1 MKRLKIAYSDKA
13 LEIFGS
19 IPSRETVNVNDT
31 DFTDVGAV
39 VITDTDTDV
48 LKKEMIFAFHIPVL
62 LIRTMEGPVADDVIS
77 KVYRVIDLNDTDHA
91 FYSRQIESAAAHY
104 EDQLLPP
111 FFKDLEKYVENG
123 YSQFDCPGHQGGAFF
138 RKHPAGRAFYDF
150 FGENTFRA
158 DLCNADVAMGDLLIH
173 EGPALAAQKHAAR
186 VYNADKTYF
195 VLNGTST
202 SNKVVLNAV
211 LTPGDI
217 VLYDRN
223 NHKSIDHGALVLAGA
238 TPVYLETERNAFG
251 SIGGI
256 PEHCFNEDYIR
267 KLVAEKDPV
276 KAKAKRP
283 IRLAVIQLG
292 TYDGCIYNAR
302 QVVDKIG
309 HLCDYIFFDSAW
321 VGYEQFIPMM
331 KDASPLLL
339 ELGPDDPGIFVT
351 QSVHKQQAGFSMTS
365 QIHKKDAHIRG
376 QQRYVPHKRMN
387 NAYMM
392 HASTSPFYQLF
403 AALDMNARI
412 HEGEGGKKLW
422 KDALILGIELRKE
435 IIKKCHYLKPFLPD
449 TVGNR
454 KWENADTAQIAA
466 DRRFWAFSPKA
477 GWHGFKGYGENQYFL
492 DPMKL
497 MLITPGIDIP
507 TGTYEDFGIPG
518 TIVAEYLREN
528 KIIPEKCDLNDILFL
543 LTPAETEEKLHRLL
557 EKLVQLETFIDQ
569 DAPMEKVL
577 PQVYDAYET
586 YYKGYTIRKLCQKM
600 HDFYKE
606 RNVAALQQQLFDQ
619 NHLPPYAM
627 SPREAEG
634 EYFRGNGELIDLK
647 DAEGRIALE
656 GALPYP
662 PGILCIH
669 PGERWTR
676 TAIHYFM
683 DLVDSI
689 NALPGFPP
697 EVQGVYVEDGKDGKK
712 HAFGC
717 VLKE

>member
-1 MKRLKIAYSDKA
+1 MTSRD
-13 LEIFGS
+13 EVP
-19 IPSRETVNVNDT
+19 PSYDT
-31 DFTDVGAV
+31 
-39 VITDTDTDV
+39 I
-48 LKKEMIFAFHIPVL
+48 
-62 LIRTMEGPVADDVIS
+62 
-77 KVYRVIDLNDTDHA
+77 HA
-91 FYSRQIESAAAHY
+91 FAIPLFILDTGAAAGRNMSAISGTLLPVKEKASWKKKITRAALQY
-104 EDQLLPP
+104 EKDLLPP
-111 FFKDLEKYVENG
+111 FFGALMKYTSRKNDQ
-123 YSQFDCPGHQGGAFF
+123 YDSPGHQSGAFY
-138 RKHPAGRAFYDF
+138 RKHPSGRIFYDYY
-150 FGENTFRA
+150 GPNVFR
-158 DLCNADVAMGDLLIH
+158 GDLSSSDVDLGDFLIH
-173 EGPALAAQKHAAR
+173 EGPALSAQKHAAR
-186 VYNADKTYF
+186 VFHADKTYF

-202 SNKVVLNAV
+202 SNKIVMNAV
-211 LTPGDI
+211 LAPGDI

-223 NHKSIDHGALVLAGA
+223 NHKSIDLGLILSGAI
-238 TPVYLETERNAFG
+238 PIYMETARNAAG

-256 PEHCFNEDYIR
+256 PEACFDEDYIR
-267 KLVAEKDPV
+267 KLVAEKNPE
-276 KAKAKRP
+276 KAKEERP
-283 IRLAVIQLG
+283 IRLAVIELG
-292 TYDGCIYNAR
+292 TYDGCLYNAR
-302 QVVDKIG
+302 QVIDRIG
-309 HLCDYIFFDSAW
+309 YLCDYIFFDSAW

-376 QQRYVPHKRMN
+376 QHRYVPHKRMN

-412 HEGEGGKKLW
+412 QEGEGGKKLW

-477 GWHGFKGYGENQYFL
+477 SWHGFKGYGENQYFL

-518 TIVAEYLREN
+518 TILAEYLREN

-557 EKLVQLETFIDQ
+557 EKLVQFETFIDQ

-634 EYFRGNGELIDLK
+634 EYFHGNGELIDLK

-669 PGERWTR
+669 PGERWTK
-676 TAIHYFM
+676 TAIHCFM

>member
-1 MKRLKIAYSDKA
+1 MKKTCCLLFRGPH
-13 LEIFGS
+13 EIY
-19 IPSRETVNVNDT
+19 IPKNDQY
-31 DFTDVGAV
+31 D
-39 VITDTDTDV
+39 
-48 LKKEMIFAFHIPVL
+48 
-62 LIRTMEGPVADDVIS
+62 S
-77 KVYRVIDLNDTDHA
+77 
-91 FYSRQIESAAAHY
+91 
-104 EDQLLPP
+104 
-111 FFKDLEKYVENG
+111 
-123 YSQFDCPGHQGGAFF
+123 PGHQSGAFY
-138 RKHPAGRAFYDF
+138 RKHPSGRIFYDYY
-150 FGENTFRA
+150 GPNVFR
-158 DLCNADVAMGDLLIH
+158 GDLSSSDVDLGDFLIH
-173 EGPALAAQKHAAR
+173 EGPALSAQKHAAR
-186 VYNADKTYF
+186 VFHADKTYF

-202 SNKVVLNAV
+202 SNKIVMNAV
-211 LTPGDI
+211 LAPGDI

-223 NHKSIDHGALVLAGA
+223 NHKSIDLGLILSGAI
-238 TPVYLETERNAFG
+238 PIYMETARNAAG

-256 PEHCFNEDYIR
+256 PEACFDEDYIR
-267 KLVAEKDPV
+267 KLVAEKNPE
-276 KAKAKRP
+276 KAKEERP
-283 IRLAVIQLG
+283 IRLAVIELG
-292 TYDGCIYNAR
+292 TYDGCLYNAR
-302 QVVDKIG
+302 QVIDRIG
-309 HLCDYIFFDSAW
+309 YLCDYIFFDSAW

-497 MLITPGIDIP
+497 MLITPGINIP

>member
-1 MKRLKIAYSDKA
+1 MKQLKIALTA
-13 LEIFGS
+13 LAAESGISQENWKIVPLEGADLTDVSAVVMTSRDEVPPSYDTIHAFS
-19 IPSRETVNVNDT
+19 IPLFILDT
-31 DFTDVGAV
+31 G
-39 VITDTDTDV
+39 
-48 LKKEMIFAFHIPVL
+48 
-62 LIRTMEGPVADDVIS
+62 
-77 KVYRVIDLNDTDHA
+77 
-91 FYSRQIESAAAHY
+91 AAAGRNMSAISGTLLPVKEKASWKKRITRAALQY
-104 EDQLLPP
+104 EKDLLPP
-111 FFKDLEKYVENG
+111 FFGALMKYTSRKNDQ
-123 YSQFDCPGHQGGAFF
+123 YDSPGHQSGAFY
-138 RKHPAGRAFYDF
+138 RKHPSGRIFYDYY
-150 FGENTFRA
+150 GPNVFR
-158 DLCNADVAMGDLLIH
+158 GDLSSSDVDLGDFLIH

-186 VYNADKTYF
+186 VFHADKTYF

-202 SNKVVLNAV
+202 SNKIVMNAV
-211 LTPGDI
+211 LAPGDI

-223 NHKSIDHGALVLAGA
+223 NHKSIDLGLILSGAI
-238 TPVYLETERNAFG
+238 PIYMETARNAAG

-256 PEHCFNEDYIR
+256 PEACFEEDYIR
-267 KLVAEKDPV
+267 KLVAEKDPE
-276 KAKAKRP
+276 KAKEERP
-283 IRLAVIQLG
+283 IRLAVIELG
-292 TYDGCIYNAR
+292 TYDGCLYNAR
-302 QVVDKIG
+302 QVIDRIG
-309 HLCDYIFFDSAW
+309 YLCDYIFFDSAW

-528 KIIPEKCDLNDILFL
+528 RIIPEKCDLNDILFL

-557 EKLVQLETFIDQ
+557 EKLVQFETFINQ

-586 YYKGYTIRKLCQKM
+586 YYKGYTIRKLCQEM

-669 PGERWTR
+669 PGERWTK

>member
-1 MKRLKIAYSDKA
+1 MKQLKIALTA
-13 LEIFGS
+13 LAAESGI
-19 IPSRETVNVNDT
+19 SRENWKTVPLEGADL
-31 DFTDVGAV
+31 TDVSAV
-39 VITDTDTDV
+39 VMTSRDEVPPSYDT
-48 LKKEMIFAFHIPVL
+48 I
-62 LIRTMEGPVADDVIS
+62 
-77 KVYRVIDLNDTDHA
+77 HA
-91 FYSRQIESAAAHY
+91 FAIPLFILDTGAAAGRNMSAISGTLLPVKEKASWKKRITRAALQY
-104 EDQLLPP
+104 EKDLLPP
-111 FFKDLEKYVENG
+111 FFGALMKYTSRKNDQ
-123 YSQFDCPGHQGGAFF
+123 YDSPGHQSGAFY
-138 RKHPAGRAFYDF
+138 RKHPSGRIFYDYY
-150 FGENTFRA
+150 GPNVFR
-158 DLCNADVAMGDLLIH
+158 GDLSSSDVDLGDFLIH
-173 EGPALAAQKHAAR
+173 EGPALSAQKHAAR
-186 VYNADKTYF
+186 VFHADKTYF

-202 SNKVVLNAV
+202 SNKIVMNAV
-211 LTPGDI
+211 LAPGDI

-223 NHKSIDHGALVLAGA
+223 NHKSIDLGLILSGAI
-238 TPVYLETERNAFG
+238 PIYMETARNAAG

-256 PEHCFNEDYIR
+256 PEACFDEDYIR
-267 KLVAEKDPV
+267 KLVAEKNPE
-276 KAKAKRP
+276 KAKEERP
-283 IRLAVIQLG
+283 IRLAVIELG
-292 TYDGCIYNAR
+292 TYDGCLYNAR
-302 QVVDKIG
+302 QVIDRIG
-309 HLCDYIFFDSAW
+309 YLCDYIFFDSAW

-376 QQRYVPHKRMN
+376 QHRYVPHKRMN

-454 KWENADTAQIAA
+454 KWENADTAQISA

-543 LTPAETEEKLHRLL
+543 LTPAETEEKLRRLV
-557 EKLVQLETFIDQ
+557 EKLVQFETFIDQ

-586 YYKGYTIRKLCQKM
+586 YYKGYTIRKLCQEM

-606 RNVAALQQQLFDQ
+606 RNVAALQQQLFDR

-647 DAEGRIALE
+647 NAEGRIALE

-669 PGERWTR
+669 PGERWTK